1 MRASE
6 GRAVGTG
13 YFSARVPAPEGT
25 KMELQTRQIGETL
38 LIQCS
43 GRIVAGDAAQALQA
57 EVKKFMLQPLHLV
70 LHLGE
75 VSFLDSSGLGTLV
88 RLVTNMRAI
97 RRNLC
102 LCCLPEMVRKTLT
115 MTNTLALFEVH
126 ETEVDAIRAAHRASK
141 RAEEKP
147 ESANPPVLCLEQ
159 SADVRAYLGEL
170 LRRSGY
176 WPLASGSFR
185 DALTLQKAVKAKIIV
200 VGGELLTAQGRSSL
214 NSLAQIEPAA
224 KVIEL
229 EAGFSQQHAG
239 EAAEKLLESLR
250 SCVGNRS

>member
-1 MRASE
+1 MQ
-6 GRAVGTG
+6 
-13 YFSARVPAPEGT
+13 
-25 KMELQTRQIGETL
+25 LQLQSRQIGETL

-43 GRIVAGDAAQALQA
+43 GRIVAGESAQALHT

-75 VSFLDSSGLGTLV
+75 VNFLDSSGLGTLV
-88 RLVTNMRAI
+88 RLMTNMRAM

-102 LCCLPEMVRKTLT
+102 LCCIPEIVRKTLT
-115 MTNTLALFEVH
+115 MTNTLSLFEVH
-126 ETEVDAIRAAHRASK
+126 ETEVEAIRAAHRASK
-141 RAEEKP
+141 RGEEKP

-185 DALTLQKAVKAKIIV
+185 DALTLQRAVKAKIIV
-200 VGGELLTAQGRSSL
+200 VGGEMLTPQGKASL
-214 NSLAQIEPAA
+214 DSLAQIEPAA

-229 EAGFSQQHAG
+229 EAGFSEQHAG
-239 EAAEKLLESLR
+239 EAAERLLESLR
-250 SCVGNRS
+250 TCVSRP